1 MFGNVREIDIIT
13 LANWKE
19 GGVKKVRLIDVRSIN
34 EYRNGII
41 PEGEPIP
48 LHTLPLKMDELCQ
61 ETPTVLYCH
70 SGARSAQACAYLAQQ
85 GYNNVYNLQGGIV
98 RWVQHGMP
106 IVAPDDRA
114 A

>member
-1 MFGNVREIDIIT
+1 MVGNIREIDTIT

-19 GGVKKVRLIDVRSIN
+19 EGARKVRLIDVRSMN
-34 EYRNGII
+34 EHRSGII

-61 ETPTVLYCH
+61 ETTTVFYCH
-70 SGARSAQACAYLAQQ
+70 SGARSAQACAYLAQR

-98 RWVQHGMP
+98 RWAQQGLP
-106 IVAPDDRA
+106 IIAPDNRA